1 MNILLAMPWDQRT
14 GGVTHVAAS
23 LAGSLEERGHRVLFL
38 FPGDVGF
45 AIRSRTSLRGFP
57 SVYCRLRD
65 FPPEHHTWRAR
76 LSWYSTVLTTLPQLV
91 RLGRSRNINLDN
103 VHYPVDGSALL
114 VDLARWLRVPLVVS
128 AHGSDLLPDSGP
140 NRGRGLLRQLESA
153 DAVVAP
159 SQNYL
164 RSVSDAFPEVR
175 DKIRCIHNG
184 YNEGELAAAPSMP
197 ARSPD
202 AKVTG
207 LCVAALIPKKGVDV
221 LLQAIHRCKSVH
233 LHMRIVGEGPQRTT
247 LESLSTSLGLADRVH
262 FLGPKNRDEVMRE
275 IARCDF
281 LVMASRHPSES
292 FGLAALE
299 AMANGKP
306 VVASAIGGLP
316 ELVEDRE
323 TGLLVPAE
331 NAVAL
336 AEALDLLASNPAL
349 RAKLGAGGRSKA
361 KHFTVRATADG
372 YESLF
377 SRLLARDNLRT
388 QVAR

>member
-23 LAGSLEERGHRVLFL
+23 LAGSLEKRGHRVLFL
-38 FPGDVGF
+38 FPGDIGF
-45 AIRSRTSLRGFP
+45 AISSRTSLRGFP

-65 FPPEHHTWRAR
+65 FPPEHPTWRAR
-76 LSWYSTVLTTLPQLV
+76 FSWYSTVLTTLPQLV
-91 RLGRSRNINLDN
+91 RLGRSRNINLVN

-114 VDLARWLRVPLVVS
+114 VDLARWLRAPLVVS
-128 AHGSDLLPDSGP
+128 AHGSDLLPDTGP
-140 NRGRGLLRQLESA
+140 NRGRGLLRQLENA

-164 RSVSDAFPEVR
+164 RSVSDAFPELR

-184 YNEGELAAAPSMP
+184 YDEGELAAAPP
-197 ARSPD
+197 THSPD
-202 AKVTG
+202 VEVTG
-207 LCVAALIPKKGVDV
+207 LCVAALIPKKGIDV
-221 LLQAIHRCKSVH
+221 LLQAIHRCKSAR
-233 LHMRIVGEGPQRTT
+233 LRMRIIGEGPLRTT
-247 LESLSTSLGLADRVH
+247 LESLSTSLSLADRVY
-262 FLGPKNRDEVMRE
+262 FIGSKNRDEVMRE

-306 VVASAIGGLP
+306 VVASAIGGLQ
-316 ELVEDRE
+316 ELVDDRQ
-323 TGLLVPAE
+323 TGLLVPPE
-331 NAVAL
+331 DVVAL
-336 AEALDLLASNPAL
+336 AEALDFLASDPAL
-349 RAKLGAGGRSKA
+349 RATLGAGGRSKA
-361 KHFTVRATADG
+361 RNFTVRATADA

-377 SRLLARDNLRT
+377 SNLLNRGNLRT